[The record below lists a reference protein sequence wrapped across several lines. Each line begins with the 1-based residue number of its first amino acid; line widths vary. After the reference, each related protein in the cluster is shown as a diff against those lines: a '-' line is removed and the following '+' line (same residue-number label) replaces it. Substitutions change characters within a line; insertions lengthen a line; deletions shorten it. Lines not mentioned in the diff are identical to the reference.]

1 MSIIDLKTRVVNT
14 DVKVFALHSGNYK
27 QFNSV
32 FRTSGRIFLDIP
44 GVTFERGQVSND
56 PQLKAKVAR
65 ARRMTQWY
73 RARERGPLPPQELA
87 HYQNTRMGSSLSAAV
102 GNVKR
107 LYEEAR
113 VGDIILVPGDGLFS
127 DVLMG
132 EIIEDPPAGE
142 DRIQLEVYQEDTI
155 PYRRVS
161 WKAFPL
167 RANLSTDLSRS
178 LSRPLAITN
187 IEVPKLINE
196 VLQFVYGNYI
206 IGNSAKHYFS
216 GESYQDQP
224 YAPVHGLTLLSALIS
239 AVNADRLGDAQLVR
253 DLDIYRM
260 ASHGLAGV
268 DVVSFQTN
276 FASPGGY
283 RLWANSP
290 TLVLVVAALV
300 AATSGCF
307 TYDEAMA
314 ASVVNSAAAAD
325 ASCMIPIQDAYR
337 GAMELLGADKFNE
350 LVCVNQDAQQNVGL
364 TSGVDVVQNPNYVDV
379 STAAG
384 TSTPAVER
392 GTR

>member
-1 MSIIDLKTRVVNT
+1 MSFLDLKTRVVNA

-27 QFNSV
+27 QFINI
-32 FRTSGRIFLDIP
+32 FRNTGRIFLDIP
-44 GVTFERGQVSND
+44 GVTFERGQISDD

-65 ARRMTQWY
+65 ARRMAQWY
-73 RARERGPLPPQELA
+73 RARERGPLPPQELVQ
-87 HYQNTRMGSSLSAAV
+87 YQNARLGSSLSAAV

-132 EIIEDPPAGE
+132 EIIEDPPAGRDRVQIDVYEE
-142 DRIQLEVYQEDTI
+142 DSI

-167 RANLSTDLSRS
+167 RANLSMELSRC
-178 LSRPLAITN
+178 LSRPLAITY
-187 IEVPKLINE
+187 IEDPRLTNE

-239 AVNADRLGDAQLVR
+239 AVNANRLGDAQLVR

-260 ASHGLAGV
+260 AAHGLAGV
-268 DVVSFQTN
+268 DVVSFQTK

-290 TLVLVVAALV
+290 TLVMVVAALV

-325 ASCMIPIQDAYR
+325 APCMIPIQDAYR
-337 GAMELLGADKFNE
+337 GAMELLGADRFNE

-364 TSGVDVVQNPNYVDV
+364 TSGVDVVQIPNYGDA
-379 STAAG
+379 STAAR
-384 TSTPAVER
+384 TSTQAVEQ